1 MDTLDGGSG
10 EKRNYIVKN
19 SEEALVPAELRAFT
33 VNLYVSPKVNPS
45 VTVYDWFVTVAIYSV
60 LLSLVMYK

>member
-1 MDTLDGGSG
+1 VDTLDGGSG

-19 SEEALVPAELRAFT
+19 SEKALVPAELRAFT

-45 VTVYDWFVTVAIYSV
+45 VTVYDRFVTVASYSV
-60 LLSLVMYK
+60 LPSLVMYK